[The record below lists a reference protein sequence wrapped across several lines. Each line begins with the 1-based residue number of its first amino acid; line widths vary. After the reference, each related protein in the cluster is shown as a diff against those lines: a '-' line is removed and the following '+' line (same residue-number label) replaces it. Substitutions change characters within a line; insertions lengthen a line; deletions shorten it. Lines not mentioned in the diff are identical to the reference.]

1 MYGFRFY
8 VPIVNPMPFRSML
21 TRLKVKLNRIA
32 FRVTN
37 YYVLP
42 YFKVSGA
49 KDIGVNSD
57 GNHVLSINSEKF
69 LGKKHTLISMQKDSG
84 IYEYVRVTGGWQL
97 EECHVIAEALDKSAL
112 STGMMSTF
120 VDIGA
125 NVGLISLQV
134 ANIVK
139 SRIKIQAVEPLP
151 RHYKSIPSKLAKA
164 QNIDS
169 IKIWPVAISKD
180 DGLAEIYSEKSHF
193 GNTSLDKKSMGKHK
207 FKTEKIETISALK
220 IFSEMNQDLTKFVIK
235 VNTQGLDLF
244 IISAIPEGMLQK
256 TDCILLEVWS
266 QKGISKKQVERIDSI
281 CSMFSDIFIIG
292 EPQIKLNANDVKNVW
307 LSESNKTVDLV
318 LQGNNVKSSRI

>member
-8 VPIVNPMPFRSML
+8 VPIVNPMPFRTML
-21 TRLKVKLNRIA
+21 TRLNVKLNRIA
-32 FRVTN
+32 FRITN

-42 YFKVSGA
+42 YFKISGA
-49 KDIGVNSD
+49 KDRGVNSD

-69 LGKKHTLISMQKDSG
+69 LGKKNTLINMPKDSG
-84 IYEYVRVTGGWQL
+84 LYEYVRVTGEWQL
-97 EECHVIAEALDKSAL
+97 KECYVLADALDKSAL
-112 STGMMSTF
+112 STGMIPTF

-151 RHYKSIPSKLAKA
+151 RHYKSILSNLETA

-180 DGLAEIYSEKSHF
+180 DGVAEIYSEKNHF

-207 FKTEKIETISALK
+207 FKTEKIETLSALK
-220 IFSEMNQDLTKFVIK
+220 IFSEMNKDLTRFVVK
-235 VNTQGLDLF
+235 VDTQGHDLF
-244 IISAIPEGMLQK
+244 IISAIPEEMLQK
-256 TDCILLEVWS
+256 TDCILVEVWP

-281 CSMFSDIFIIG
+281 CSMFSDVFIMDK
-292 EPQIKLNANDVKNVW
+292 PQVKLNANDVKNIW

-318 LQGNNVKSSRI
+318 FQGNNDKSKRI